1 MAMDFMNEALG
12 YGPNAFET
20 EEERR
25 KRLEAAGNM
34 EVKTQTVKTFAD
46 GTQEV
51 VNKQQIPGP
60 VAPDSTYGRML
71 QVESGNRDFDAQ
83 GRPIT
88 SPKGAMFASQV
99 MPATAANPGFGIRP
113 AASQTPEEYNR
124 VGQEYFQ
131 ALLQKYN
138 GDEQKAIAAY
148 NMGPGAVDRNIA
160 QNQGQF
166 NVSAA
171 PQETQSYLR
180 RVGERVLGAMVPS
193 AQAAAPVAPTAAVQP
208 ARVVPPGQ
216 TVNLANSSQ
225 NIPVNAATAPAT
237 TTTPAPVD
245 PAQFNVAPAAE
256 PMGPPVT
263 AITQEAYAQIEP
275 YAKGFID
282 AKTPQDLM
290 RIGSD
295 PNAPKWAQQL
305 AGQKLAQEL
314 RGAEQKEKTTTELQ
328 QKIATGDTLG
338 IAKMFQDKRGEGSW
352 AKAIILGYMGAPQLA
367 AAELGKM
374 GYGTTF
380 QQSMLDG
387 KPVLLEMRFDGLP
400 QQGVDLTTGVKLDDS
415 QLGRAITGIVGKG
428 AQTEAGLVDNATG
441 IGGYTRSTTPDGRQI
456 VKDAAGVVVTD
467 PQIISNLRKVG
478 VEGTRA
484 EQDESLRVKAAYA
497 NLAKN
502 YAQPTEQQKYK
513 ALMDAGVPQK
523 RIEAELGLKPGT
535 LTGAPTAPTT
545 TPTAPTTTTPVAPTS
560 TDVKAATTTQQVVAS
575 PRQADLVYEEPVQRP
590 GESNVAFKARVEERN
605 KKLNLMSKNAEDFRT
620 KSDDIKNQ
628 LQSLKNTYA
637 IIERGEYNL
646 GPVLGGGGAAYALPG
661 AQQFFGE
668 LIGTPESQNTVKIL
682 SLINRE
688 GLQDIKNSMGP
699 AISNFDVQ
707 TWMRSNPIK
716 PNASQ
721 EALKEYVAKLYKE
734 IYEKAERSRENA
746 VRMGMIE
753 SDFSLGDKPEN
764 IRGSKKGEGEVDK
777 DNPLL
782 KKKNK

>member
-1 MAMDFMNEALG
+1 MAMDYMTQAMG
-12 YGPNAFET
+12 YGPDAFET

-25 KRLEAAGNM
+25 KRLEAAGSM
-34 EVKTQTVKTFAD
+34 EVKSQTIKTFAD
-46 GTQEV
+46 GTQEAV
-51 VNKQQIPGP
+51 TKQQIPSAGP

-71 QVESGNRDFDAQ
+71 QVESGNKDFDAQ
-83 GRPIT
+83 GRPVT

-113 AASQTPEEYNR
+113 AAAQTPEEYNR

-166 NVSAA
+166 NVATA

-193 AQAAAPVAPTAAVQP
+193 AQAATPVAPTATTQP
-208 ARVVPPGQ
+208 ARIVPPGQ

-225 NIPVNAATAPAT
+225 NIPVNAPPVTAPVNQAVPPQQF
-237 TTTPAPVD
+237 TTTPPT
-245 PAQFNVAPAAE
+245 AE
-256 PMGPPVT
+256 GLAMGPPVT
-263 AITQEAYAQIEP
+263 AITAEAYGQIEP
-275 YAKGFID
+275 YAQGFID
-282 AKTPQDLM
+282 AKSPQDLM

-295 PNAPKWAQQL
+295 VNAPKWAQEL
-305 AGQKLAQEL
+305 AGQKLAQQL
-314 RGAEQKEKTTTELQ
+314 RGAEEKEKTTAELQ
-328 QKIATGDTLG
+328 QKITTGDTLG

-352 AKAIILGYMGAPQLA
+352 AKAILFGYMGAPQLA

-374 GYGTTF
+374 GYGTSF

-400 QQGVDLTTGVKLDDS
+400 QQGVDLTTGIKLDDA
-415 QLGRAITGIVGKG
+415 QMARAVTGVVGKG
-428 AQTEAGLVDNATG
+428 GQTEAGLVDNATG
-441 IGGYTRSTTPDGRQI
+441 VGGYTRTVTADGRQI
-456 VKDAAGVVVTD
+456 IKDASGAIVTN
-467 PQIISNLRKVG
+467 PQIITNLRKVG

-484 EQDESLRVKAAYA
+484 EQDESARVKAAYS

-502 YAQPTEQQKYK
+502 FAQPTEQQKFK
-513 ALMDAGVPQK
+513 ALQDAGVPPR

-535 LTGAPTAPTT
+535 LSGAAAATTAPTA
-545 TPTAPTTTTPVAPTS
+545 TPTA
-560 TDVKAATTTQQVVAS
+560 TDVKAATTTQQVVSS
-575 PRQADLVYEEPVQRP
+575 PRQAESVYEEPVQRP
-590 GESNVAFKARVEERN
+590 GESNTAFKARVEDRN
-605 KKLNLMSKNAEDFRT
+605 KKLNLMNKNAEDFRT

-628 LQSLKNTYA
+628 LQSLKNTYD
-637 IIERGEYNL
+637 IISRGEYNL

-668 LIGTPESQNTVKIL
+668 LVGTEESQNTVKIL

-721 EALKEYVAKLYKE
+721 DALKDYVAKLYKE
-734 IYEKAERSRENA
+734 IYEKAERSRDNA
-746 VRMGMIE
+746 VRLGMIE
-753 SDFSLGDKPEN
+753 GDFSLGARPEE
-764 IRGSKKGEGEVDK
+764 IRTSRDGEVDR

-782 KKKNK
+782 KKKK